1 MQVEDSQQEGIL
13 ELNRVAA
20 GQRAVHMLVGMDIQ
34 LVEELP
40 DRNETYAGLLVLPLV
55 VVQTCHLFYPFQ
67 SCAASAC
74 MHKPSNKPYQTNSS
88 TTVTPL
94 EVRYF
99 QLSKLLWR
107 IYTQIVGGR
116 T

>member
-1 MQVEDSQQEGIL
+1 MREDNRQEGNL
-13 ELNRVAA
+13 ELDRVA
-20 GQRAVHMLVGMDIQ
+20 GGHRAVHMMVGMDIQ

-40 DRNETYAGLLVLPLV
+40 DRNVTCAGLLVLPLV

-67 SCAASAC
+67 SCAVSAY

-88 TTVTPL
+88 TTAKPL
-94 EVRYF
+94 EVHHF

-107 IYTQIVGGR
+107 IYTPVVGGR